1 MTVDAKKEF
10 DDKTLL
16 KLDEKDAK
24 PEHLFISRNRPFHV
38 F

>member
-1 MTVDAKKEF
+1 MTADAKIEF
-10 DDKTLL
+10 DNNTKS
-16 KLDEKDAK
+16 KLNEKDAK